1 MSTQVKEA
9 EGLRPDPIE
18 EVKQPDV
25 SVDRT
30 VVSRD
35 FPHVSGWDRR
45 IAYLFDHGKSR
56 FFRVNFH
63 DPARQNY
70 ITRSFFVEV
79 SEGKAKEWPNPA
91 PKPGGFD
98 YGNLN

>member
-1 MSTQVKEA
+1 MSTQVQQA
-9 EGLRPDPIE
+9 EGLRPDPVE

-30 VVSRD
+30 VVASAN
-35 FPHVSGWDRR
+35 PHVSGLDRR
-45 IAYLFDHGKSR
+45 IAFLFEHGKSR
-56 FFRVNFH
+56 FFRVNYS
-63 DPARQNY
+63 DPRKQNY
-70 ITRSFFVEV
+70 ITRSCFVEV
-79 SEGKAKEWPNPA
+79 SEGKAKEWPNPN